1 MMRSSGDVA
10 CAWCRAPASQTLS
23 VSGRAMNEALIAGE
37 RDAAVLANLARAGL
51 RAKNTYVA
59 ARLWRLAGRR
69 GKKRA
74 AVAVGHSILVI
85 ADHLLDRHEPYA
97 ELGGDSFE
105 TRLSEQAHIRRLVA
119 QLERLGQ
126 KVTLEPLETP
136 AA

>member
-1 MMRSSGDVA
+1 MRSSGDVA

-23 VSGRAMNEALIAGE
+23 VSGRAMIEALIAGE
-37 RDAAVLANLARAGL
+37 RDAAVLANLARARL
-51 RAKNTYVA
+51 RRKNTYVA

-97 ELGGDSFE
+97 ELGGDSFA

>member
-1 MMRSSGDVA
+1 MRSSGDVA

-23 VSGRAMNEALIAGE
+23 VSGRAMIEALIAGE
-37 RDAAVLANLARAGL
+37 RDAAVLANLARVGL

-59 ARLWRLAGRR
+59 ARLCRLAGRR

>member
-23 VSGRAMNEALIAGE
+23 VSGRAMIEALIAGE
-37 RDAAVLANLARAGL
+37 RDAAVLANLARARL
-51 RAKNTYVA
+51 RRKNTYVA
-59 ARLWRLAGRR
+59 ARLWRLSGR

-97 ELGGDSFE
+97 ELGGDSFA